1 MKTIF
6 LYGPPASGKTTLG
19 SRLASALG
27 MDFVDLDQVIESA
40 AEKPIPQIFAESGE
54 VGFRAI
60 ESECLRRV
68 VGTIRSPSVV
78 SLGGGTL
85 LSPENRL
92 LCESGGEVLC
102 LEAPLP
108 EVLSQRIAQDGA
120 SRPLGNQAE
129 TRKAHYSSFAKRIA
143 RSFSLDNSLVI
154 VGNGIAPSLLD
165 GIKFVSDGNVKRIW
179 GERLFSPNG
188 RVFDNCIHQIPS
200 GEENKNISSV
210 ASLWSSFH
218 AAGIGRRDMV
228 AALGGG
234 VTGDLTGFAAATW
247 MRGVDWINVPTTL
260 LSMVDASTGG
270 KTGCDLSEG
279 KNLAGAFHSPRL
291 VVIDVD
297 FLTTLSKENLADG
310 WAEMIKH
317 EIIAGEFKPHSSD
330 VPSAA
335 EIADNLAVKVAV
347 VREDPFERTGRR
359 ALLNCG
365 HTVGHAVEKASGYRL
380 THGKCV
386 AIGCVEEAKIAVARS
401 LADRDWPDKVAE
413 RFAAAGL
420 PVRLP
425 EGMSLECLRELMKGD
440 KKRQMDT
447 VAFALPCAL
456 GDVRLV
462 PVDLGKEAL

>member
-1 MKTIF
+1 
-6 LYGPPASGKTTLG
+6 
-19 SRLASALG
+19 
-27 MDFVDLDQVIESA
+27 
-40 AEKPIPQIFAESGE
+40 
-54 VGFRAI
+54 
-60 ESECLRRV
+60 
-68 VGTIRSPSVV
+68 
-78 SLGGGTL
+78 
-85 LSPENRL
+85 
-92 LCESGGEVLC
+92 
-102 LEAPLP
+102 
-108 EVLSQRIAQDGA
+108 
-120 SRPLGNQAE
+120 
-129 TRKAHYSSFAKRIA
+129 
-143 RSFSLDNSLVI
+143 
-154 VGNGIAPSLLD
+154 
-165 GIKFVSDGNVKRIW
+165 
-179 GERLFSPNG
+179 
-188 RVFDNCIHQIPS
+188 
-200 GEENKNISSV
+200 
-210 ASLWSSFH
+210 
-218 AAGIGRRDMV
+218 
-228 AALGGG
+228 
-234 VTGDLTGFAAATW
+234 
-247 MRGVDWINVPTTL
+247 
-260 LSMVDASTGG
+260 
-270 KTGCDLSEG
+270 
-279 KNLAGAFHSPRL
+279 

-347 VREDPFERTGRR
+347 VKEDPFERTGRR

-401 LADRDWPDKVAE
+401 LARPDWPDKVAA

-440 KKRQMDT
+440 KKRQKDT